1 MAWVSSCPK
10 TYNNIGLGRPKN
22 AMTQRMV
29 PREKNQ
35 NSSEAQKRC
44 CRVAVEKLLKKAR
57 VNIQAGGTRKTAMIC
72 LSQRTGTTHVVSL
85 SEACAREP
93 VRSLRRLFLTV
104 ESTASG
110 RLPTSPDKWRVR
122 TAMPAYH
129 LAKPARANL
138 MLASNPKLVQPSRWD
153 GLFSS

>member
-10 TYNNIGLGRPKN
+10 TYNNIGLGRPQN
-22 AMTQRMV
+22 AITQRRV
-29 PREKNQ
+29 PSEKNQ
-35 NSSEAQKRC
+35 ICAEDQKRC

-72 LSQRTGTTHVVSL
+72 LSQRTGTTHVVPL

-104 ESTASG
+104 DSTPCRG
-110 RLPTSPDKWRVR
+110 FPTSSDRWRAPTEPQCR
-122 TAMPAYH
+122 LSP
-129 LAKPARANL
+129 LAKAH
-138 MLASNPKLVQPSRWD
+138 KC
-153 GLFSS
+153 

>member
-22 AMTQRMV
+22 AITQRMV

-72 LSQRTGTTHVVSL
+72 LSQRTGTTHFVSL
-85 SEACAREP
+85 SEACARAP

-110 RLPTSPDKWRVR
+110 RLPTSPDRWRVPTESQCR
-122 TAMPAYH
+122 LYH
-129 LAKPARANL
+129 LAKPTRANL
-138 MLASNPKLVQPSRWD
+138 MRGPSLGEWLCP
-153 GLFSS
+153 GGTG